1 MSADVVCRGR
11 HHVGPPVLR
20 LVDVTYSV
28 GKAGGLR
35 VLDHLSL
42 ELRQGEILGVFGP
55 NGCGKSSLLNVI
67 SGYARADSGGIELG
81 VDAEIRMSYLAQDYA
96 ETLLPWFRARTN
108 LLLPVRF
115 RGGSRQEAEA
125 ALAEVVSVFDDPIDL
140 RKFPYSL
147 SGGQQQILAL
157 LRCLIQQPQLILLD
171 EPFSAINLHRM
182 FTLRQRLALWSKQ
195 RKIAMMIVSHNL
207 DDLMVVCD
215 HVLAVAGPPLTV
227 LADVE
232 APFSHPRSRED
243 LCSAEMIEAKTIIYS
258 ST

>member
-1 MSADVVCRGR
+1 VRAAVGCRGSR
-11 HHVGPPVLR
+11 DVGPAVLR
-20 LVDVTYSV
+20 VADVTYSV

-35 VLDHLSL
+35 VLDRLSL
-42 ELRQGEILGVFGP
+42 EVKQGEILGVFGP

-67 SGYARADSGGIELG
+67 SGYARPDSGGVELLAG
-81 VDAEIRMSYLAQDYA
+81 TETRLSYLAQDYA

-108 LLLPVRF
+108 LLLPVRY

-125 ALAEVVSVFDDPIDL
+125 ALAEVVSFFYDPVDL

-182 FTLRQRLALWSKQ
+182 FALRQRLALWAKQ

-215 HVLAVAGPPLTV
+215 HVLAVAGPPLAI

-232 APFSHPRSRED
+232 TPFAHPRSRED
-243 LCSAEMIEAKTIIYS
+243 LCSSEMIQAKTAIYS